1 MAQVAPLS
9 FTDRFHWGLRVDP
22 SYDELLQ
29 SVKKPL
35 RIPVPD
41 RYAKWYGLSN
51 YRSFILDAARKFS
64 DYEHM
69 KIDYDQ
75 SGAELPLTAATIRPS
90 ESGHDRAW
98 SANEE
103 FQDALEETHE
113 YERAFEIEEATRRAQ
128 AAEMRLQQLAAYAP
142 VRGHYTTDAYR
153 RELEQ
158 AGVPH
163 APLGPPT
170 SMLRASWPAA
180 HQLPAAA
187 GQIGGRP
194 FPTHEQLNLGQ
205 PRRFQPAAIAQTFSH
220 RGYEQLR
227 DEAAGR

>member
-1 MAQVAPLS
+1 MVWPL
-9 FTDRFHWGLRVDP
+9 
-22 SYDELLQ
+22 
-29 SVKKPL
+29 
-35 RIPVPD
+35 
-41 RYAKWYGLSN
+41 
-51 YRSFILDAARKFS
+51 
-64 DYEHM
+64 
-69 KIDYDQ
+69 
-75 SGAELPLTAATIRPS
+75 ELPQFYPGCGSEVLRLRAYEDRLRPIWRGAAVDRRNHPSLAS
-90 ESGHDRAW
+90 ESGHDRVW
-98 SANEE
+98 RDNEE
-103 FQDALEETHE
+103 FHDALEETHE

-128 AAEMRLQQLAAYAP
+128 AAEMRLQQLSAYAP

-163 APLGPPT
+163 TPLGPPT

-205 PRRFQPAAIAQTFSH
+205 PHRFQPAAIAQTFSH

-227 DEAAGR
+227 DEAAAR